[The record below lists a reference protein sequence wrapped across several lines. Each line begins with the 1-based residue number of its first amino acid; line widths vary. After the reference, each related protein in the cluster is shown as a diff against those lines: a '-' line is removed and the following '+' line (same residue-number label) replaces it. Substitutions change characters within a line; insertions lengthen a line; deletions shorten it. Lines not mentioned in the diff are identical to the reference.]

1 MPSVNY
7 VQERASVQEPAYVQE
22 RASVPVETELICI
35 LCNESSSS
43 VTREHACSLRNV
55 ENEDI
60 IIGTVKR
67 NNTI

>member
-7 VQERASVQEPAYVQE
+7 VQERTKERASFA
-22 RASVPVETELICI
+22 ASVPVETELICI
-35 LCNESSSS
+35 LCNESSPS

>member
-1 MPSVNY
+1 MPSVQERTTA
-7 VQERASVQEPAYVQE
+7 VQERTSFA
-22 RASVPVETELICI
+22 ASVPVETELICI
-35 LCNESSSS
+35 LCNESSPS